1 MIFPQLISTS
11 NRLQALL
18 EDSTDIVVKHKFPW
32 PALSYGPCKKFRRAD
47 LDIIDARGKKNLWML
62 HLVVY
67 PHFYDGAPIYGFDII
82 AGPKKVTGAFHDFS
96 PMDHNSTIITQF
108 GENVKDFIPKKQ
120 RELPEWARNIF
131 SPFMIAAGNVKVDT
145 DELDQLLDL
154 AVSNLEMHLD
164 SIGVSRNKAWAD
176 DNYYA
181 KNQSWYVYNQR
192 QNPHTARVM
201 ESLGIEK
208 DQVRKYIDE
217 ALWPLEEAWQDSKPV
232 LPD

>member
-18 EDSTDIVVKHKFPW
+18 EESTDIVVKHKFPW
-32 PALSYGPCKKFRRAD
+32 PALSYGPCQKFRRAD
-47 LDIIDARGKKNLWML
+47 LDIIDAREKKNLWML

-82 AGPKKVTGAFHDFS
+82 SGPKKVTGAFHDFS
-96 PMDHNSTIITQF
+96 PMDHNSIIITQF
-108 GENVKDFIPKKQ
+108 GEKVKAFIPKKQ
-120 RELPEWARNIF
+120 RELPDWAKNIF

-145 DELDQLLDL
+145 DELNQLLDL

-164 SIGVSRNKAWAD
+164 SIGVTRDEAWVD
-176 DNYYA
+176 ENYYA

-232 LPD
+232 LSD